1 MRRRCEKRPAVHG
14 TPATWLAEG
23 ERLYEDFKELTPY
36 PYRPFVRSF
45 SSFSEYER
53 WKRDQ
58 QNPWYR

>member
-1 MRRRCEKRPAVHG
+1 MQRRRQKRRVLRG
-14 TPATWLAEG
+14 SPATWLVDS

-36 PYRPFVRSF
+36 LYRPFVRSF

-53 WKRDQ
+53 WKRGQ